1 MYGREPLE
9 AKALKLG
16 KNSFAF
22 RFRQARSSQ
31 QAFCVEHSAGF
42 KEPVQILDDSLRQAL
57 VMLRDLFDI
66 LAVRE
71 KSADLMAAAPGDG
84 TNDATGLGRCGPR
97 LGGQTARQAVSTNGL
112 HELITVICQL
122 CLAHAV
128 D

>member
-16 KNSFAF
+16 KNSVAF

-31 QAFCVEHSAGF
+31 QAFRIDCSAGF
-42 KEPVQILDDSLRQAL
+42 KEAVQILDDSLRQAL

-71 KSADLMAAAPGDG
+71 KSAGLMEAALCNR
-84 TNDATGLGRCGPR
+84 TNGPAGLGRCGAR
-97 LGGQTARQAVSTNGL
+97 LGGQTA
-112 HELITVICQL
+112 
-122 CLAHAV
+122 
-128 D
+128 